1 MKFGLLFRAQDPP
14 DSKHLTRRWQEILR
28 AGQLAEEVG
37 FDGLFLPEHHMMDDG
52 YTPAPLIGLGAL
64 AAVTDRV
71 DLGTTIMLLPFYNP
85 VQVAEHAAM
94 VDVISDGRMI
104 LGVGVGN
111 YEPEFELF
119 GRTSANQ
126 IALFEESI
134 TIIRQLWAGEDVDF
148 ESEHFKV
155 KGRIRP
161 LPRDGGRLWM
171 GAMSFPGVRRAARF
185 GATWPC
191 DPLHNIHV
199 IREWAD
205 AYRAEGE
212 KQGTSGKL
220 SLSLLRDGWVADD
233 MDQVE
238 RDWWPSI
245 RAEHWFYFS
254 QVPRWVADR
263 EPLLQGIEQES
274 DFKFDKHLVDRL
286 VVGDPEQCIDT
297 ICRFEDE
304 VDNDYLIMS
313 FRMAA
318 GPDHEKE
325 LECIERFGKEVIA
338 GYRARRP

>member
-14 DSKHLTRRWQEILR
+14 DASNLTRRWKDILE

-52 YTPAPLIGLGAL
+52 YVPAPLVGLGAL
-64 AAVTDRV
+64 AAVTERV

-94 VDVISDGRMI
+94 VDVISGGRMI

-111 YEPEFELF
+111 FEPEFELF
-119 GRTSANQ
+119 GRTSKDQ
-126 IALFEESI
+126 TKLFEESI
-134 TIIRQLWAGEDVDF
+134 TIVQRLWKGEDV
-148 ESEHFKV
+148 EHKSEFFDV

-161 LPRDGGRLWM
+161 LPKDGGRLWM

-185 GATWPC
+185 GAPWPC

-199 IREWAD
+199 IKEWDD

-212 KQGTSGKL
+212 AQGTSDSL
-220 SLSLLRDGWVADD
+220 SLALLRDGWVADD
-233 MDQVE
+233 LDQVE

-254 QVPRWVADR
+254 QIPRWVLDR
-263 EPLLQGIEQES
+263 EPLLQGVSSEE
-274 DFKFDKHLVDRL
+274 DFHFDKHRVDRL
-286 VVGDPEQCIDT
+286 IVGSPDDCIAS
-297 ICRFEDE
+297 IRAFQEALGI
-304 VDNDYLIMS
+304 DYLILSM
-313 FRMAA
+313 RVAA
-318 GPDHEKE
+318 GPSHE
-325 LECIERFGKEVIA
+325 LELEAIRRFGRDVIPA
-338 GYRARRP
+338 FKD